1 MMTQLNETY
10 GFTTEE
16 NTKVL
21 YLVFKEN
28 STMSL
33 KEGIQRIKSGEFD
46 FFNLQADL
54 EDEKAVK
61 DLLI

>member
-1 MMTQLNETY
+1 MKKLNETY

-28 STMSL
+28 STISL
-33 KEGIQRIKSGEFD
+33 KEGIQMIKSGEFD

-54 EDEKAVK
+54 EDEKTVK

>member
-1 MMTQLNETY
+1 MTQLNETY

-54 EDEKAVK
+54 EDEKSVK

>member
-1 MMTQLNETY
+1 MKKLNETY